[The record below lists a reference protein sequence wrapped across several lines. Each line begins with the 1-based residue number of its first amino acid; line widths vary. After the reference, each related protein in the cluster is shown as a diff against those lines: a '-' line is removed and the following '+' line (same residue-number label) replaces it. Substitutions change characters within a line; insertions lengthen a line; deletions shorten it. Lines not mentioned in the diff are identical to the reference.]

1 MKFMEKYYTTGKFA
15 KLANV
20 SERTLRYYD
29 QVGLLKPSF
38 VLENGYRQYGN
49 QDLLRLQKILLL
61 RKLGFSIEEIVSFLS
76 NQNKE
81 EDVLKSLQMQKELID
96 HRIQTYNSIKESLT
110 LTMDTIQNQG
120 MNWNKVIEVLNLLSR
135 DDQMI
140 ESYKNS
146 NNLKVRINLHE
157 LYSQNKIDWFTWIFS
172 HIKFSK
178 INSLLEIGCG
188 NGQLWL
194 NNHIELR
201 NRQIFLSDSSYGMIE
216 DIKKH
221 LSDDFSFMVFDCE
234 NIPFK
239 KDFFDCV
246 IANHVL
252 FYLKDLQKG
261 LKEISRVL
269 KTDGYF
275 YCSTYSKNHM
285 KEIGELVHEFDPS
298 IYLSKTNLSEQF
310 GKENGEQLLKSYF
323 KDIQCFEY
331 NDTLVVTNASHL
343 VDYVLSCHG
352 NQNEKLLKR
361 VNEFYYFIE
370 DKIKQNGNIQITK
383 EACLFECKKK

>member
-216 DIKKH
+216 DIK
-221 LSDDFSFMVFDCE
+221 LSL
-234 NIPFK
+234 IH
-239 KDFFDCV
+239 
-246 IANHVL
+246 I
-252 FYLKDLQKG
+252 
-261 LKEISRVL
+261 
-269 KTDGYF
+269 
-275 YCSTYSKNHM
+275 
-285 KEIGELVHEFDPS
+285 
-298 IYLSKTNLSEQF
+298 
-310 GKENGEQLLKSYF
+310 
-323 KDIQCFEY
+323 
-331 NDTLVVTNASHL
+331 
-343 VDYVLSCHG
+343 
-352 NQNEKLLKR
+352 
-361 VNEFYYFIE
+361 
-370 DKIKQNGNIQITK
+370 
-383 EACLFECKKK
+383 

>member
-1 MKFMEKYYTTGKFA
+1 MKQYYTTGKFA

-20 SERTLRYYD
+20 SERTIRYYD

-38 VLENGYRQYGN
+38 VCENGYRQYSN
-49 QDLLRLQKILLL
+49 QDLFRLQKIVLL
-61 RKLGFSIEEIVSFLS
+61 RNLGFSIEEIVSFLS

-81 EDVLKSLQMQKELID
+81 EDILKSLQMQRDLID
-96 HRIQTYNSIKESLT
+96 SRIQTYNSIKESLT
-110 LTMDTIQNQG
+110 LTMDTIQSQG

-135 DDQMI
+135 DDEMI

-157 LYSQNKIDWFTWIFS
+157 LYSQNKEDWFSWVFS
-172 HIKFSK
+172 KIQFSK

-188 NGQLWL
+188 NGQLWK
-194 NNHIELR
+194 NNNIELR

-216 DIKKH
+216 DIKKQ
-221 LSDDFSFMVFDCE
+221 LSDDFSFMVFPCE

-252 FYLKDLQKG
+252 FYLKDIHQG
-261 LKEISRVL
+261 LKEIYRVL
-269 KTDGYF
+269 KSNGYF

-285 KEIGELVHEFDPS
+285 KEIGELVHEFDDS
-298 IYLSKTNLSEQF
+298 IYLSKTNLNEQF
-310 GKENGEQLLKSYF
+310 GKENGKKLLEPYF
-323 KDIQCFEY
+323 KNIECFEY

-361 VNEFYYFIE
+361 VDEFYQFIE
-370 DKIKQNGNIQITK
+370 EKIKQNGSIQITK
-383 EACLFECKKK
+383 EACLFQCNKK

>member
-76 NQNKE
+76 DQNKE

-146 NNLKVRINLHE
+146 NNLKR
-157 LYSQNKIDWFTWIFS
+157 
-172 HIKFSK
+172 
-178 INSLLEIGCG
+178 
-188 NGQLWL
+188 
-194 NNHIELR
+194 
-201 NRQIFLSDSSYGMIE
+201 
-216 DIKKH
+216 
-221 LSDDFSFMVFDCE
+221 
-234 NIPFK
+234 
-239 KDFFDCV
+239 
-246 IANHVL
+246 
-252 FYLKDLQKG
+252 LKW
-261 LKEISRVL
+261 
-269 KTDGYF
+269 
-275 YCSTYSKNHM
+275 
-285 KEIGELVHEFDPS
+285 
-298 IYLSKTNLSEQF
+298 
-310 GKENGEQLLKSYF
+310 
-323 KDIQCFEY
+323 
-331 NDTLVVTNASHL
+331 
-343 VDYVLSCHG
+343 
-352 NQNEKLLKR
+352 
-361 VNEFYYFIE
+361 
-370 DKIKQNGNIQITK
+370 
-383 EACLFECKKK
+383 

>member
-1 MKFMEKYYTTGKFA
+1 MKQYYTTGKFA

-20 SERTLRYYD
+20 SERTIRYYD

-38 VLENGYRQYGN
+38 VCENGYRQYSN
-49 QDLLRLQKILLL
+49 QDLFRLQKIVLL
-61 RKLGFSIEEIVSFLS
+61 RNLGFSIEEIVSFLS

-81 EDVLKSLQMQKELID
+81 EDILKSLQMQRDLID
-96 HRIQTYNSIKESLT
+96 SRIQTYNSIKESLT
-110 LTMDTIQNQG
+110 LTMDTIQSQG

-135 DDQMI
+135 DDEMI

-157 LYSQNKIDWFTWIFS
+157 LYSQNKEDWFSWIFS
-172 HIKFSK
+172 KIQFSK

-188 NGQLWL
+188 NGQLWK
-194 NNHIELR
+194 NNNIQLR

-216 DIKKH
+216 DIKKQ
-221 LSDDFSFMVFDCE
+221 LSDDFSFMVFPCE
-234 NIPFK
+234 NIPFR

-252 FYLKDLQKG
+252 FYLKDIQLG
-261 LKEISRVL
+261 LKEIHRVL
-269 KTDGYF
+269 KSNGYF
-275 YCSTYSKNHM
+275 YCSTYSKKHM
-285 KEIGELVHEFDPS
+285 KEIGELVHEFDDS
-298 IYLSKTNLSEQF
+298 IYLSKTNLNEQF
-310 GKENGEQLLKSYF
+310 GKENGKKLLEPYF
-323 KDIQCFEY
+323 KNIECFEY
-331 NDTLVVTNASHL
+331 NDTLIVTNASHL

-361 VNEFYYFIE
+361 VDEFYQFIE
-370 DKIKQNGNIQITK
+370 EKIKQNGSIQITK
-383 EACLFECKKK
+383 EACLFQCNKK

>member
-1 MKFMEKYYTTGKFA
+1 ME
-15 KLANV
+15 
-20 SERTLRYYD
+20 
-29 QVGLLKPSF
+29 
-38 VLENGYRQYGN
+38 
-49 QDLLRLQKILLL
+49 
-61 RKLGFSIEEIVSFLS
+61 
-76 NQNKE
+76 
-81 EDVLKSLQMQKELID
+81 
-96 HRIQTYNSIKESLT
+96 
-110 LTMDTIQNQG
+110 
-120 MNWNKVIEVLNLLSR
+120 
-135 DDQMI
+135 
-140 ESYKNS
+140 
-146 NNLKVRINLHE
+146 
-157 LYSQNKIDWFTWIFS
+157 
-172 HIKFSK
+172 
-178 INSLLEIGCG
+178 
-188 NGQLWL
+188 
-194 NNHIELR
+194 
-201 NRQIFLSDSSYGMIE
+201 
-216 DIKKH
+216 
-221 LSDDFSFMVFDCE
+221 
-234 NIPFK
+234 
-239 KDFFDCV
+239 DFFDCV

-361 VNEFYYFIE
+361 VNEFYHFIE
-370 DKIKQNGNIQITK
+370 DKIKRNGNIQITK

>member
-1 MKFMEKYYTTGKFA
+1 MKQYYTTGKFA

-20 SERTLRYYD
+20 SERTIRYYD

-38 VLENGYRQYGN
+38 VCENGYRQYSN
-49 QDLLRLQKILLL
+49 QDLFRLQKIVLL
-61 RKLGFSIEEIVSFLS
+61 RNLGFSIEEIVSFLS

-81 EDVLKSLQMQKELID
+81 EDIIKSLQMQRDLIES
-96 HRIQTYNSIKESLT
+96 RIQTYNSIKESLT

-135 DDQMI
+135 DDEMI

-157 LYSQNKIDWFTWIFS
+157 LYSQNKVDWFSWVFS
-172 HIKFSK
+172 KIQFSK

-188 NGQLWL
+188 NGQLWK
-194 NNHIELR
+194 NNNIELR

-216 DIKKH
+216 DIKKQ
-221 LSDDFSFMVFDCE
+221 LSDDFSFMVFPCE

-252 FYLKDLQKG
+252 FYLKDIHQG
-261 LKEISRVL
+261 LKEIHRVL
-269 KTDGYF
+269 KSNGYF

-285 KEIGELVHEFDPS
+285 KEIGELVHEFDDS
-298 IYLSKTNLSEQF
+298 IYLSKTNLNEQF
-310 GKENGEQLLKSYF
+310 GKENGKKLLEPYF
-323 KDIQCFEY
+323 NNIECFEY

-361 VNEFYYFIE
+361 VDEFYQFIE
-370 DKIKQNGNIQITK
+370 EKIKQNGSIQITK
-383 EACLFECKKK
+383 EACLFQCNKK